1 MSLVDRQ
8 SVSAIQDHHLRLNS
22 LYFDHRETVQHI
34 QNALLTQILPNVVD
48 ELGLDKAAR
57 GLAEEWVHDDCKSQS
72 FSPSVQVGSAY
83 I

>member
-8 SVSAIQDHHLRLNS
+8 LESVDIRTIQDHHLRLNS
-22 LYFDHRETVQHI
+22 LYFDHRDTVQHL

-57 GLAEEWVHDDCKSQS
+57 DIAGEWLHDDCKSQL
-72 FSPSVQVGSAY
+72 FV
-83 I
+83 